1 MPEDNRPKGSQED
14 PEGNPPADTE
24 QQQQQDPPQDPPAGD
39 PDATDNPPADDP
51 DADLDNNDELPEW
64 ARKELKK
71 ARAEAAARRVENK
84 TLAEKLAAAVTPE
97 DHMKIVEEL
106 RQENAKLTRQQTI
119 SSLVEE
125 LELPAKASAL
135 IKGDTPE
142 ELREAAEAL
151 AAILP
156 KRDPDL
162 PPPLDPQGGRQPGR
176 PPAADPKELA
186 KIAAKRRSR
195 F

>member
-1 MPEDNRPKGSQED
+1 MSTTPAEGSQED
-14 PEGNPPADTE
+14 PKDTPPVDAE
-24 QQQQQDPPQDPPAGD
+24 QQQDPPQDPPA
-39 PDATDNPPADDP
+39 DADKTDTPPAENP
-51 DADLDNNDELPEW
+51 DADLDDNDELPDW

-97 DHMKIVEEL
+97 DHAKIVEEL
-106 RQENAKLTRQQTI
+106 RKENEKLTRRSTI

-125 LELPAKASAL
+125 FELPSKASAL

-142 ELREAAEAL
+142 ELRAAAEAL
-151 AAILP
+151 AEILP

-186 KIAAKRRSR
+186 DIAAKRRRR